1 MKFQSYSILSLTLS
15 REINSNFIVYLM
27 IHILLDNFQD
37 KTVSSYM
44 KTYPLVDI
52 KCLVLDI

>member
-1 MKFQSYSILSLTLS
+1 
-15 REINSNFIVYLM
+15 M